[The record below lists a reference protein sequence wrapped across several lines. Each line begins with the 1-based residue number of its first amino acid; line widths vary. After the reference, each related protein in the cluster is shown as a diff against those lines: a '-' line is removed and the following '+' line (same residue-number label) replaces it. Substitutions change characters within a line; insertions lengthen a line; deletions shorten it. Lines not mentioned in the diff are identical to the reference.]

1 MAAMLVLVVLALNL
15 LAASP
20 ALHERLH
27 SDAREAGHQCAITL
41 FAHGQVEHAAV
52 GVEPAPMVSGSQLVL
67 LATVTD
73 FVPTFIVLPADRGPP
88 LPAVLS

>member
-20 ALHERLH
+20 TLHERLH

-52 GVEPAPMVSGSQLVL
+52 GVEPAPFVPGGPLVL
-67 LATVTD
+67 LVPVTD

>member
-15 LAASP
+15 LAACP
-20 ALHERLH
+20 TLHEHLH

-52 GVEPAPMVSGSQLVL
+52 GVEPAPILSGSQLVL
-67 LATVTD
+67 LAPVTD

-88 LPAVLS
+88 LPVVLS

>member
-1 MAAMLVLVVLALNL
+1 MAAMLVLLVLALNL

-20 ALHERLH
+20 TLHERLH

-41 FAHGQVEHAAV
+41 FAHGQVEGADVSVEAAPLV
-52 GVEPAPMVSGSQLVL
+52 LGSRLVL
-67 LATVTD
+67 LAPVTD

-88 LPAVLS
+88 LPFVLS